1 MVPITEVII
10 DPHYITVRGHSDQ
23 QMDEVCKFLKTTVTH
38 AYHVSPPRPLN
49 TQQKEDEYKALVS
62 EALAD
67 IRAEEYTK
75 IIVSRAI
82 NLDNR
87 VDMPSTLL
95 HGRRHNTPARTFIMN
110 HAGFQAIGFSPELVM
125 SVHNGTVLTEPL
137 AGTCQFVSTKEDN
150 LTKPLAGTRQFV
162 DTKEEND
169 KLRQTLVNDPKEIV
183 EQ

>member
-10 DPHYITVRGHSDQ
+10 EPHYITVRGHSDE
-23 QMDEVCKFLKTTVTH
+23 QMDEVCKFLKSTVTH
-38 AYHVSPPRPLN
+38 VYHVSPPRPVN
-49 TQQKEDEYKALVS
+49 TQQKEDEYKTLVT

-67 IRAEEYTK
+67 IRADEYTK

-82 NLDNR
+82 NLSDR

-110 HAGFQAIGFSPELVM
+110 HAGFQAVGFSPELVI

-137 AGTCQFVSTKEDN
+137 AGTRGFVGTKEYIGERSKGDCGAVSYPFPRHSRN
-150 LTKPLAGTRQFV
+150 SYQAVLMRA
-162 DTKEEND
+162 
-169 KLRQTLVNDPKEIV
+169 
-183 EQ
+183 

>member
-1 MVPITEVII
+1 MVPITEVTIE
-10 DPHYITVRGHSDQ
+10 PHYITVRGHSDQ
-23 QMDEVCKFLKTTVTH
+23 QMDEVCKFLKGTVTH
-38 AYHVSPPRPLN
+38 AYHVSPPRPVN
-49 TQQKEDEYKALVS
+49 THQKEDEYKALVS

-67 IRAEEYTK
+67 IRAEEYNK

-82 NLDNR
+82 NLDQR

-110 HAGFQAIGFSPELVM
+110 HAGFQATGFSPELVM
-125 SVHNGTVLTEPL
+125 SVHNGIVLTEPL
-137 AGTCQFVSTKEDN
+137 AGT
-150 LTKPLAGTRQFV
+150 RQFV
-162 DTKEEND
+162 GTKEEND